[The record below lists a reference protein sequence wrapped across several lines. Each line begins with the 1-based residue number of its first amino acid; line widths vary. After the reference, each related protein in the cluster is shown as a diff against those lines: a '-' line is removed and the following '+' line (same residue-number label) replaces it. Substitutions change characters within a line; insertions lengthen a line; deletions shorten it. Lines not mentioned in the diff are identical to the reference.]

1 MPAYQVSMTL
11 EVHDSTPSM
20 ALDTAKHILNAV
32 PFAEMPGTWIA
43 IGTADIIAVSAPAER
58 RDAPESE
65 LSETWGAWQ
74 RYIKTGDEAFTA
86 NMRPDGM
93 RELLRYLAH
102 TTEPAEME
110 RLRAIET
117 AAWAFRRS
125 WADPSDRSPWPA
137 RLSQF
142 CESLDRPAP

>member
-1 MPAYQVSMTL
+1 MTL
-11 EVHDSTPSM
+11 EVHDSTPAM
-20 ALDTAKHILNAV
+20 AIDTAKHILNAV
-32 PFAEMPGTWIA
+32 PFAEMPGTWIS
-43 IGTADIIAVSAPAER
+43 IGTDDIIALPSPGPPER
-58 RDAPESE
+58 RDEPESE

-74 RYIKTGDEAFTA
+74 QYIKTGDEAFTA

-102 TTEPAEME
+102 STAPVAVFAEIV

-125 WADPSDRSPWPA
+125 WADPSDRSPWPT
-137 RLSQF
+137 RLSAF
-142 CESLDRPAP
+142 CEALDRPRP